1 MAALPGSELY
11 GGEAYNRGRLLVWTA
26 VFMDPDFS
34 HLREEF
40 EANGRLSGSSLYEV
54 FLKFVNMPGGE
65 IFSYFES
72 VTPDGDLG
80 EITQVIRNTIQQ
92 RIGKRGLQYPEL
104 GQVMYDS
111 IILP

>member
-1 MAALPGSELY
+1 
-11 GGEAYNRGRLLVWTA
+11 
-26 VFMDPDFS
+26 MDPDFS

-54 FLKFVNMPGGE
+54 FLKFVNTPGDE
-65 IFSYFES
+65 IFSYIES